1 MLPLVV
7 LAGGFGTRLG
17 ALTENIPKCLIKIRG
32 RAFVDWQ
39 IDSFIKNG
47 ITNLVFCVSHKSEMI
62 QDHLGDGSK
71 KGIKIQYSID
81 GTRQLGTGGAIVKAL
96 PILGENFGVIYGDS
110 YLPISYKPVEDAFLD
125 RDFLGLMTVYKNQ
138 NELDTSNIEFFDG
151 RIKEYRKNSKNPR
164 MLHIDYGLSYFKSKA
179 FDSYQQGEYLDLATL
194 CNDIV
199 LSKELYGFEVHERFY
214 EVGSL
219 KGIDALSE
227 YLERQKYEF

>member
-39 IDSFIKNG
+39 IDSFIMNG

-81 GTRQLGTGGAIVKAL
+81 GIRQLGTGGAIVKAL
-96 PILGENFGVIYGDS
+96 PILGEKFGVIYGDS
-110 YLPISYKPVEDAFLD
+110 YLPINYKPVEDAFLN
-125 RDFLGLMTVYKNQ
+125 RDFRGLMTVYKNQ

-151 RIKEYRKNSKNPR
+151 YIKEYRKNSKNPR
-164 MLHIDYGLSYFKSKA
+164 MLHIDYGLLYFKSKA
-179 FDSYQQGEYLDLATL
+179 FDPYQQGEYLDLANL

-227 YLERQKYEF
+227 YLERQRYEF